1 MLILSTTNVEVTLYK
16 KIIES
21 IKQLTTLIL
30 KNTQKKK
37 KLRQFQQFLEILR
50 GMIYGLNVI

>member
-1 MLILSTTNVEVTLYK
+1 MLILSTTNLEVTLYK